1 MATTAGYQGYGSPER
16 AKVERERRLAELLQ
30 QGVTDTGPKSL
41 WEGVAQL
48 GKAFIAR
55 DAMGRADKAEGEYGD
70 SQRKIFEALTGHMV
84 PDSAGTASVSQAP
97 TPGDAKARLMAKA
110 NPEGTA
116 PHAAMAAPATAAAP
130 APSADP
136 NAITKTDLPPLPQAS
151 PGVAAIAE
159 ALSRQGGPVSPY
171 MQEYAQPGQPAP
183 AAPPMAQPAPQM
195 QPQAAPQAGMNP
207 TARIAGALMAQ
218 PPMQKPPMQPQG
230 QQGQASPE
238 NIRAVMMQYGQLTG
252 DWAGALELG
261 KSMQPA
267 APEYQALRG
276 DDGAVDVFDPK
287 TGTVKQIRQG
297 TPKPADPVK
306 LDTIQGSDG
315 RYYSFNP
322 VTSETKPLDV
332 RGRVPGA
339 GDGSASK
346 PSYTYKEVNGR
357 LMAINEAN
365 PRDMIDLGPAGSGV
379 PAMTPMQKKVDENWA
394 GTLVEWADG
403 GSSDFVKQM
412 SQLDY
417 AIGEME
423 KAVANPGSVELSGPG
438 NNLFPGGL
446 GRAQFGQ
453 HGLKVQQAVEEVAQ
467 RNLRAVLGPAF
478 TAKEG
483 EGLIA
488 RAYDPSME
496 EAENLKRVKR
506 LYVQMNIA
514 AQQKTDAMNY
524 YNEHGSMM
532 GYQGHIPTLA
542 DFEAALDD
550 EDNEAAKAS
559 TPKPQGASTYG
570 SIPSAA
576 QVPGQGGFQW
586 GAPTKPAPQAQA
598 QNDTPPPGIDP
609 EDWKY
614 MDPADKAKFRR

>member
-1 MATTAGYQGYGSPER
+1 MATAAGYQGYGSPER
-16 AKVERERRLAELLQ
+16 AKVDRERRLAELLQ
-30 QGVTDTGPKSL
+30 QGALDTGPKSL

-97 TPGDAKARLMAKA
+97 TPAGDAKARLMAKA
-110 NPEGTA
+110 NPEGTD
-116 PHAAMAAPATAAAP
+116 PNAAMTAPQTGAAP
-130 APSADP
+130 APAADP
-136 NAITKTDLPPLPQAS
+136 NAITKTDLPPISDAVVKATQWAAQQGLDPQLAAQDMQAS
-151 PGVAAIAE
+151 
-159 ALSRQGGPVSPY
+159 
-171 MQEYAQPGQPAP
+171 
-183 AAPPMAQPAPQM
+183 AAPSPQAQPAPQM
-195 QPQAAPQAGMNP
+195 QPQAAPQAGVNP

-267 APEYQALRG
+267 AKEYSSVSFG
-276 DDGAVDVFDPK
+276 DGGLGAFDPT
-287 TGTVKQIRQG
+287 TGTMRPLIQPAA
-297 TPKPADPVK
+297 PKPEKTTLSTEVGGNGNYWTFDQNTGAMK
-306 LDTIQGSDG
+306 DTG
-315 RYYSFNP
+315 
-322 VTSETKPLDV
+322 V
-332 RGRVPGA
+332 RAPAKEGGA
-339 GDGSASK
+339 GSQ
-346 PSYTYKEVNGR
+346 PSYDFKDVNGR
-357 LMAINEAN
+357 TVAINKAN
-365 PRDMIDLGPAGSGV
+365 PRDVIDIGPAGSGV
-379 PAMTPMQKKVDENWA
+379 PKMTPMQEAVDKNWA

-496 EAENLKRVKR
+496 EGENLKRVRR
-506 LYVQMNIA
+506 LYTQMNIA

>member
-1 MATTAGYQGYGSPER
+1 MASSYQGYGAGYGDPER
-16 AKVERERRLAELLQ
+16 AKVDRSRRLAEMLQ
-30 QGVTDTGPKSL
+30 EGALDTGPKSL

-110 NPEGTA
+110 NPEGTD
-116 PHAAMAAPATAAAP
+116 PNAAMTAPQTGAAP
-130 APSADP
+130 APAADP
-136 NAITKTDLPPLPQAS
+136 NAITKTDLPPISDAVVKATQWAAQQGLDPQLAAQDMQAS
-151 PGVAAIAE
+151 
-159 ALSRQGGPVSPY
+159 
-171 MQEYAQPGQPAP
+171 
-183 AAPPMAQPAPQM
+183 AAPSPQAQPAPQM
-195 QPQAAPQAGMNP
+195 QPQAAPQAGVNP

-267 APEYQALRG
+267 APDLQALQG
-276 DDGAVDVFDPK
+276 PNGEISVFDQQS
-287 TGTVKQIRQG
+287 GTVRQVQPG

-306 LDTIQGSDG
+306 LDTIQGADG

-339 GDGSASK
+339 DGAGSK

-446 GRAQFGQ
+446 GRTQFGQ

-496 EAENLKRVKR
+496 EGENLKRVRR
-506 LYVQMNIA
+506 LYTQMNIA

-609 EDWKY
+609 ELWQY

>member
-1 MATTAGYQGYGSPER
+1 MRLGLFGSAAPRVRSALAPESAITKRDLPAIMPPAWLVEKAR
-16 AKVERERRLAELLQ
+16 A
-30 QGVTDTGPKSL
+30 QGVDPMLEWEAMQQATQGGPAPAPMAS
-41 WEGVAQL
+41 AATPQL
-48 GKAFIAR
+48 GMFGGSAKR
-55 DAMGRADKAEGEYGD
+55 AMAAASSMKLPAAAPSGA
-70 SQRKIFEALTGHMV
+70 M
-84 PDSAGTASVSQAP
+84 AGAMAAPMSGIPAAAP
-97 TPGDAKARLMAKA
+97 TPGMMMRGPQVKAGMQ
-110 NPEGTA
+110 
-116 PHAAMAAPATAAAP
+116 AAAQDQIDNPRPQAPGAYTP
-130 APSADP
+130 ASAKPAGLWDEIWADP
-136 NAITKTDLPPLPQAS
+136 FTFFATGTNGLDRKY
-151 PGVAAIAE
+151 GRAAEAE
-159 ALSRQGGPVSPY
+159 ALR
-171 MQEYAQPGQPAP
+171 
-183 AAPPMAQPAPQM
+183 
-195 QPQAAPQAGMNP
+195 
-207 TARIAGALMAQ
+207 AGALTAEQ
-218 PPMQKPPMQPQG
+218 AKAEQARQVEALRAGGFSEPQIVAFMNNPEEWSKSLGSNVEATNLG
-230 QQGQASPE
+230 QGETRYRGDGGENYVAPKFGFEGASPYAQTFGE
-238 NIRAVMMQYGQLTG
+238 AGLQTTYGTMRPQSYAEKTADGTLVETGRHNRATEGIQRLT
-252 DWAGALELG
+252 A
-261 KSMQPA
+261 S
-267 APEYQALRG
+267 R
-276 DDGAVDVFDPK
+276 
-287 TGTVKQIRQG
+287 
-297 TPKPADPVK
+297 
-306 LDTIQGSDG
+306 S
-315 RYYSFNP
+315 
-322 VTSETKPLDV
+322 
-332 RGRVPGA
+332 
-339 GDGSASK
+339 GDGGS
-346 PSYTYKEVNGR
+346 PSYEYKEVNGK
-357 LMAINEAN
+357 LVAINKAN
-365 PRDMIDLGPAGSGV
+365 PRDIIEIGPAGSGV